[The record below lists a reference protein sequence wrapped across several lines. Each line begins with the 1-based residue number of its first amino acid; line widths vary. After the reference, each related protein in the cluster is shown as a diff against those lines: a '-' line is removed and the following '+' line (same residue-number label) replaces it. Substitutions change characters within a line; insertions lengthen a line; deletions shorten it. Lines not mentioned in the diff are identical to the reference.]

1 MPIPSMAEMPDTSS
15 QGTMACHSPLDMRT
29 DQLRGYQMKGEEWGG
44 RRKSPLASYCSQI
57 KMTFFGNFT
66 NAPASVTRQHGDE
79 PFFPSFS
86 VVIVGMQIQLNGSAR
101 TITPA
106 MTVAGLVRELGVP
119 SASVVIEHNR
129 AILQP
134 DSYATV
140 LLEDNDQVE
149 IIRFVGG
156 G

>member
-1 MPIPSMAEMPDTSS
+1 
-15 QGTMACHSPLDMRT
+15 
-29 DQLRGYQMKGEEWGG
+29 MKGEEWGG

-57 KMTFFGNFT
+57 KIAAFGKLVT
-66 NAPASVTRQHGDE
+66 TRPATDPARHGDY
-79 PFFPSFS
+79 PTSPSFS
-86 VVIVGMQIQLNGSAR
+86 VVIVGMQIQLNGSTR

-140 LLEDNDQVE
+140 LLEDNDHVE